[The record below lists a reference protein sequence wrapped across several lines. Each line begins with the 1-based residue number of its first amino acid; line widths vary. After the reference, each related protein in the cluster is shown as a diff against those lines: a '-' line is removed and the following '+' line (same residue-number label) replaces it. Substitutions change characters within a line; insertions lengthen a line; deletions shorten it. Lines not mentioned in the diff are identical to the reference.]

1 MVEAR
6 LMKIREEEKY
16 GSTKY
21 AAHQPDDCGGGSG
34 VDVLYGNFDG
44 NLNERNFPSFNEGVS
59 RPPQHG
65 SVGDRRILIDGCLS
79 NVNVGLH
86 ETSVYQ
92 PAVVYRRGNLI

>member
-79 NVNVGLH
+79 NVNVGLP
-86 ETSVYQ
+86 TGSCLPPRQSYLA
-92 PAVVYRRGNLI
+92 AVT